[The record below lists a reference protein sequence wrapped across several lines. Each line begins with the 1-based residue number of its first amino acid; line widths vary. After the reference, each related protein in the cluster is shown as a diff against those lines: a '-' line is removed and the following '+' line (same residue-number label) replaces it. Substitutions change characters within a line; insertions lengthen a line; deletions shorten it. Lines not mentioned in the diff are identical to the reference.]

1 MDSHCG
7 GCSIGLRGGAFAQF
21 KIRKEALL
29 GLALLYKQHMSSVE
43 LPQSTLEC
51 IAWIKNKVLHVY
63 YQTALDDR

>member
-1 MDSHCG
+1 M
-7 GCSIGLRGGAFAQF
+7 RGAAFAQF